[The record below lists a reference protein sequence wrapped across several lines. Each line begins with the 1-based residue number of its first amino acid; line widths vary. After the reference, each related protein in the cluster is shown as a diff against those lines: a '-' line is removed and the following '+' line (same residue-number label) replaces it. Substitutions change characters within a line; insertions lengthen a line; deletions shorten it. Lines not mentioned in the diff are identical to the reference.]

1 MPKPLSIASTGLPVQ
16 PLNCDSLLLL
26 LLLLLP
32 AAAAAAAATAA
43 AVHQRLGWVHLQTSL
58 PPTGA
63 ELCLEM
69 C

>member
-43 AVHQRLGWVHLQTSL
+43 AVHQRLG
-58 PPTGA
+58 
-63 ELCLEM
+63 
-69 C
+69 